1 MTKVLVVYCSMSGNT
16 RAAAEVVAAGAK
28 GAGARVTPKE
38 GSQARPQDPLECDA
52 AAPGSHDAFSYMGGA
67 LKDFLDRAFYPTQG
81 HVTDKPYAAFV
92 THGGEG
98 KEGKSIESL
107 AQVFKLK
114 RIAPTVSV
122 QGEPARQAIADLEEL
137 GVTLAAATRTWGN
150 PPRLVSHRP
159 HADDSLGVAS

>member
-67 LKDFLDRAFYPTQG
+67 LKDFLDRAFYPTHAGSSDGQALRPRSSRTA
-81 HVTDKPYAAFV
+81 V
-92 THGGEG
+92 GE
-98 KEGKSIESL
+98 KRARASNPSL
-107 AQVFKLK
+107 
-114 RIAPTVSV
+114 RS
-122 QGEPARQAIADLEEL
+122 
-137 GVTLAAATRTWGN
+137 
-150 PPRLVSHRP
+150 S
-159 HADDSLGVAS
+159 S